1 MFRNLLL
8 LNELGSVDI
17 GFFVGCAVAIVL
29 IVGIYFLIPV
39 FNKKQYQE
47 QRDNLKKR
55 EEAFKSNRGA
65 LVTDK
70 TELSEDAEEDT
81 APVCDVNE
89 NEESQPIDSQIDEII
104 KEENNGG
111 IDQE

>member
-8 LNELGSVDI
+8 LNKLGSVDI

-55 EEAFKSNRGA
+55 EDAFKSNRRT
-65 LVTDK
+65 LVMDK
-70 TELSEDAEEDT
+70 SGLSE
-81 APVCDVNE
+81 
-89 NEESQPIDSQIDEII
+89 EESLNVSDESIKDDESELMDNQIDEII
-104 KEENNGG
+104 QEESEGG

>member
-17 GFFVGCAVAIVL
+17 GFFVGCAVVIAL

-55 EEAFKSNRGA
+55 EDAFKSNRGA
-65 LVTDK
+65 LLMDK
-70 TELSEDAEEDT
+70 TELSEDAEDD
-81 APVCDVNE
+81 AVSVCDVNKD
-89 NEESQPIDSQIDEII
+89 EESQPIDNQIDEII
-104 KEENNGG
+104 QEENNGG